1 MSRLLFSLTICL
13 VLVPMSAMAKGTK
26 YALLIGVSRYD
37 PDQLDSLQFPD
48 RDMSELAKALIE
60 KCAFRK
66 ENVYQMTATEV
77 GVTRNPRH
85 LPTAKNIRR
94 ELKGLIG
101 VCDKGDTLL
110 IAFSGHGIQ
119 FRNDK
124 ENYFC
129 PADTDLGN
137 RKTLINLQKEVYEPL
152 AKDCD
157 ARIKLLFVD
166 ACRNDPRADSARK
179 AAKKRKELDLEKIN
193 TPQRLI
199 VPKGMA
205 AFFSCQPDQVA
216 IEHKPLKH
224 GVFFHFV
231 IEGLRGKAKD
241 VEGNVTLPSLQSY
254 VYSAVKSYVYRHLKR
269 QIQKPELKA
278 STEGVITLVKAGTRP
293 EPPKKTLP
301 KGEIEEEFTWKG
313 AKRKRRVL
321 RLDLGKGVTLDLVRI
336 KKGAFKM
343 GSPESDKEALGDE
356 KPQHTVE
363 LTEDF
368 YVGKYEITK
377 AQFARFVD
385 DTGYKTEA
393 ASRGEGAYGWDAEK
407 KRFVKDKKFNWK
419 NVGFAQTDNHP
430 VVNVS
435 WNDTDAF
442 CEWLQKKTGKSIQ
455 LPTEAQ
461 WEYSCRGGVTT
472 KYFSGDDAV
481 SLKGYAN
488 VRDATAKAKLGFSSI
503 FEFDDGYAF
512 TSPVGKFLP
521 NGFGL
526 HDMTGNVWEWCSDFH
541 SRKTYTK
548 NKRIDAKGPE
558 TGEHRTLRGGAWDYN
573 PTGCR
578 CACRGRGAPATHGGS
593 IGFRVASSLD

>member
-1 MSRLLFSLTICL
+1 MSRLLLSLIICL
-13 VLVPMSAMAKGTK
+13 TSMPLSAAEKGTK

-94 ELKGLIG
+94 ELEGLIG

-119 FRNDK
+119 FRNDN

-129 PADTDLGN
+129 PTDADLTN
-137 RKTLINLQKEVYEPL
+137 RKSLINLQTEVYQQL
-152 AKDCD
+152 AKNCD
-157 ARIKLLFVD
+157 ATVKLLFVD
-166 ACRNDPRADSARK
+166 ACRNDPRADGARK
-179 AAKKRKELDLEKIN
+179 TAAKRKELDLNKIN
-193 TPQRLI
+193 NPQGI
-199 VPKGMA
+199 PVPKGLA
-205 AFFSCQPDQVA
+205 AFFSCQRGQIA
-216 IEHKPLKH
+216 IEQKPLKH
-224 GVFFHFV
+224 GVFFVFV
-231 IEGLRGKAKD
+231 IHAFSIPLIFF
-241 VEGNVTLPSLQSY
+241 NV
-254 VYSAVKSYVYRHLKR
+254 LKR
-269 QIQKPELKA
+269 QIQKPQLKA
-278 STEGVITLVKAGTRP
+278 STEDVITLVKAGTKP

-336 KKGAFKM
+336 KKGTFKM
-343 GSPESDKEALGDE
+343 GSPESDKEAYRDE

-363 LTEDF
+363 LTKDF
-368 YVGKYEITK
+368 YIGKYEITR

-393 ASRGEGAYGWDAEK
+393 EKASSSSTWE
-407 KRFVKDKKFNWK
+407 NP
-419 NVGFAQTDNHP
+419 GFTQTDDHP
-430 VVNVS
+430 VLYVS
-435 WNDTDAF
+435 WNDADAF
-442 CEWLQKKTGKSIQ
+442 CKWLKKKTGKAIQ
-455 LPTEAQ
+455 LPTEVQ
-461 WEYSCRGGVTT
+461 WEYACRGGETT
-472 KYFSGDDAV
+472 KYFTGDDPE

-488 VRDATAKAKLGFSSI
+488 NAKGGFK
-503 FEFDDGYAF
+503 FDDGYKY
-512 TSPVGKFLP
+512 TSPAGKFLP

-526 HDMTGNVWEWCSDFH
+526 HDMTGNVREWCND
-541 SRKTYTK
+541 RGYEEYTGD
-548 NKRIDAKGPE
+548 KRTDPKGPDS
-558 TGEHRTLRGGAWDYN
+558 GIGRILRGSAWGDL
-573 PTGCR
+573 PGLCR
-578 CACRGRGAPATHGGS
+578 CACRGRIDPAYR
-593 IGFRVASSLD
+593 IINLGFRVASSLD